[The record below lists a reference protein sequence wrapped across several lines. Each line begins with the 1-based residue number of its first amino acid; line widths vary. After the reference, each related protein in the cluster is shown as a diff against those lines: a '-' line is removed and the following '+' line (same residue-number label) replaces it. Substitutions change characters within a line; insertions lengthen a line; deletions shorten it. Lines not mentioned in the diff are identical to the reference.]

1 MTDKWDT
8 NVGQLRIVGGMRQD
22 PPKNLGS
29 AENRPL
35 LPIPS
40 RGKGRIFV
48 LVELSGEVYGRDEL
62 SQDLANAVMQEYLST
77 PGTVTYGLRQAIL
90 LANTQLLRANAR
102 VSDEHRRGGIAC
114 VVVRENQCFVAQIG
128 WPTVYLVHAQEVQ
141 VFPDDLDPDDMT
153 MLGDK
158 QAVDPRLFQATLRP
172 GDTVLMVDAPLA
184 RQLDSTHLGR
194 IVSGGIS
201 RTLTNL
207 EAMFPEQ
214 DYTAMVLQASMPE
227 GAREGQRTFSTVEQS
242 AVPSTRQPA
251 RQRTPPSSSPAAE
264 SAPSPQAPI
273 VPGEPPPEPRE
284 LRRPPTAT
292 QAGPSVGKQAQTAL
306 SSVVQGA
313 RTLGER
319 ILPDRPA
326 RSSAQKRQRARR
338 SRNKS
343 QSTVQPKMGLA
354 AAIAIPVIALLVVG
368 GFSWYR
374 NWSTRSQFEAAL
386 NDMQI
391 RRELALGAAE
401 RPVEARDHWL
411 GVIDLAQAAET
422 IQPGDERIATAL
434 GEAATEI
441 DRIDGVTRLGQA
453 FQLYDYTAPG
463 STPGRV
469 IVAGLDVYVLDP
481 GAGKVYRHTLN
492 EERNAIANVEAEQV
506 LLQEAL
512 PVNEQPIGV
521 LVDMAWMKD
530 GGERQAGAL
539 LVVDRNGTLIEYDP
553 SWGQFRTEVLGGR
566 DVWRDP
572 VAVQTFDSNLYI
584 LDAMADQIWKY
595 PGQQYANAPAPWI
608 QGTFSAADTIDIG
621 IDGSIYVLHRNG
633 RLERFFGGQ
642 VTPFSMTR
650 LPQPLT
656 GANALY
662 LETEDIAQYIYV
674 ADAAEARI
682 VQLDREGVFVRQLRP
697 QPDVE
702 ETFHQLNGMFVD
714 ERGAKLYYTA
724 GTALYVTV
732 LPGVPG

>member
-35 LPIPS
+35 LPNRS

-62 SQDLANAVMQEYLST
+62 SQDIVHSVMEEYFST

-114 VVVRENQCFVAQIG
+114 LVVRENQCFVAQVG
-128 WPTVYLVHAQEVQ
+128 WPTVYIVHDQDVQ
-141 VFPDDLDPDDMT
+141 VCPDDIDPDNMV

-158 QAVDPRLFQATLRP
+158 QTVDPRLFQITLRP
-172 GDTVLMVDAPLA
+172 GDTALMVDAPLA
-184 RQLDSTHLGR
+184 RQLDSTHMGR
-194 IVSGGIS
+194 VVSGGIS

-214 DYTAMVLQASMPE
+214 DYTAMVIRTGAPE
-227 GAREGQRTFSTVEQS
+227 GARQGQRAFAAVEQSPASPARQPTGQRTQPRPAAVE
-242 AVPSTRQPA
+242 AMPLTP
-251 RQRTPPSSSPAAE
+251 QRT
-264 SAPSPQAPI
+264 I
-273 VPGEPPPEPRE
+273 VEEPPPERRE
-284 LRRPPTAT
+284 LRRPPPAS
-292 QAGPSVGKQAQTAL
+292 QSGPSLGEQAQAAL
-306 SSVVQGA
+306 SSVVRGG

-326 RSSAQKRQRARR
+326 RSSTQKRQRARR

-368 GFSWYR
+368 AFSWYR
-374 NWSTRSQFEAAL
+374 NWSTRSQFETAL
-386 NDMQI
+386 NDMQL
-391 RRELALGAAE
+391 RREQALGAAE
-401 RPVEARDHWL
+401 NPLEARDHWL
-411 GVIDLAQAAET
+411 GVIDLAQAAES
-422 IQPGDERIATAL
+422 IQPGDERIAAAL
-434 GEAATEI
+434 GEAGTEI

-453 FQLYDYTAPG
+453 IKLYDYAAPG

-492 EERNAIANVEAEQV
+492 EERNAVANMEAEQV
-506 LLQEAL
+506 LLQEAMQ
-512 PVNEQPIGV
+512 VNEQPVGV

-539 LVVDRNGTLIEYDP
+539 VVVDRNGTLIEYDP
-553 SWGQFRTEVLGGR
+553 SWGQFHTEVLGGR

-572 VAVQTFDSNLYI
+572 VAVRTFDSNLYI
-584 LDAMADQIWKY
+584 LDAMADQVWKY
-595 PGQQYANAPAPWI
+595 LDQQYDSAPAPWI

-633 RLERFFGGQ
+633 RLERFFGGE
-642 VTPFSMTR
+642 PAAFSMTR
-650 LPQPLT
+650 LPQPLA
-656 GANALY
+656 GADALY
-662 LETEDIAQYIYV
+662 LETEDIAQYIYI
-674 ADAAEARI
+674 ADAADARM

-697 QPDVE
+697 QPDFE
-702 ETFHQLNGMFVD
+702 ETFHQLSGIFVD

>member
-1 MTDKWDT
+1 MTDKWDI

-48 LVELSGEVYGRDEL
+48 LVELSGEVYGREEL
-62 SQDLANAVMQEYLST
+62 IQDIVNAVMQEYLST

-90 LANTQLLRANAR
+90 LANTQLFRANAR
-102 VSDEHRRGGIAC
+102 VSGEHRRGGIAC
-114 VVVRENQCFVAQIG
+114 VVVRENQCFVAQVG
-128 WPTVYLVHAQEVQ
+128 WPTVYLIHDQEAR
-141 VFPDDLDPDDMT
+141 VFPDDLDPDNLP

-158 QAVDPRLFQATLRP
+158 PAVDPRLFQGTLRS
-172 GDTVLMVDAPLA
+172 GDSVLVVDAPLA
-184 RQLDSTHLGR
+184 RQLDPTHLGR

-214 DYTAMVLQASMPE
+214 DCTAMVIRASLPE
-227 GAREGQRTFSTVEQS
+227 GARQEQRAFAPVEQS
-242 AVPSTRQPA
+242 APPPTRQPA
-251 RQRTPPSSSPAAE
+251 RQPTQ
-264 SAPSPQAPI
+264 PSPPPATEPRPPTPQRT
-273 VPGEPPPEPRE
+273 VVDEPPPEPHE
-284 LRRPPTAT
+284 LRRLPAVP
-292 QAGPSVGKQAQTAL
+292 QSGPSVGEQAQAAF

-319 ILPDRPA
+319 VLPDRPA

-338 SRNKS
+338 SRNRS

-368 GFSWYR
+368 AFSWYR
-374 NWSTRSQFEAAL
+374 NWSTRSQFETAVEE
-386 NDMQI
+386 MQL

-401 RPVEARDHWL
+401 TPLEAREHWL
-411 GVIDLAQAAET
+411 GVTDLAQAAET
-422 IQPGDERIATAL
+422 IQPGDERVAAAL
-434 GEAATEI
+434 SEAATEI

-453 FQLYDYTAPG
+453 FKLYDYAANSAP
-463 STPGRV
+463 SRV
-469 IVAGLDVYVLDP
+469 IVAGLDVYVLDQ

-492 EERNAIANVEAEQV
+492 EERNAVANVEAEQV
-506 LLQEAL
+506 LLEEAM

-530 GGERQAGAL
+530 GGERQAGSL
-539 LVVDRNGTLIEYDP
+539 VVVDRNGTLVEYDP
-553 SWGQFRTEVLGGR
+553 SWGQFHTEVLGGR
-566 DVWRDP
+566 DVWRNP

-595 PGQQYANAPAPWI
+595 TGQQYASAPTSWI

-633 RLERFFGGQ
+633 RLERFFGGE

-674 ADAAEARI
+674 ADAAEARV

-697 QPDVE
+697 QPEVE
-702 ETFHQLNGMFVD
+702 ETFRQLNGLFVD

-724 GTALYVTV
+724 GTALYVTA